1 MHYLKV
7 FAIATTFSACSNAA
21 NSFLDGSFSGLF
33 PGFSDLTGGNGGNNG
48 DGGRAGGGTAGG
60 RPPSTNAI
68 DNAQQSWQR
77 DTGIVSQF
85 LSTATSLPRN
95 QLQAAASKA
104 LSAENDEL
112 THKAVLDRMFL
123 NGPRQNRLASIR
135 QANNALETQGNFQL
149 VVDGLDLL
157 ASRGAR
163 MSPQQV
169 ERKIT
174 SITTGRCQNVLPAI
188 DDYFAAAGN
197 LIQSTGTN
205 LKAIRPN
212 NC

>member
-1 MHYLKV
+1 MKV
-7 FAIATTFSACSNAA
+7 FALATTFSACSNAA
-21 NSFLDGSFSGLF
+21 NPFLDGSFSGSSR
-33 PGFSDLTGGNGGNNG
+33 GVSDLIGGDSGIEAKADGATGN
-48 DGGRAGGGTAGG
+48 G
-60 RPPSTNAI
+60 RPPSTKAI
-68 DNAQQSWQR
+68 DDAQQSWQK

-104 LSAENDEL
+104 LAAEKDEL
-112 THKAVLDRMFL
+112 THKVVLDRIFL
-123 NGPRQNRLASIR
+123 NGPRQNRLASVR

-157 ASRGAR
+157 ASRGAQ
-163 MSPQQV
+163 MSPQQL
-169 ERKIT
+169 EKKIT

-188 DDYFAAAGN
+188 DDYFAAAGS
-197 LIQSTGTN
+197 LVQPTGKN

>member
-1 MHYLKV
+1 MHHLKV
-7 FAIATTFSACSNAA
+7 FALATTFSVCSNAA
-21 NSFLDGSFSGLF
+21 NFFFDGSFSGLL
-33 PGFSDLTGGNGGNNG
+33 PGFSDLIG
-48 DGGRAGGGTAGG
+48 GGGTGG
-60 RPPSTNAI
+60 GGPPSTNAI

-95 QLQAAASKA
+95 QVQAAASRA
-104 LSAENDEL
+104 LSAEKDEL

-123 NGPRQNRLASIR
+123 KGPRQNRLASIR
-135 QANNALETQGNFQL
+135 QAHNALETQGNFQL

-163 MSPQQV
+163 MSPQQM

-197 LIQSTGTN
+197 LVQSTGTN